1 MAVQGTP
8 EQSHKDMRNLVTSST
23 IWKSCQV
30 SERLMPNIATPRD
43 FLRLC
48 GLEFCS
54 FCSCQVF
61 DLQEHASWAGDFCH
75 HFSDPTRFDSPSSL
89 PHSWVAMDSYLQL
102 ISLTKT
108 YSNSTAPTLGLW
120 VPLTLRS
127 ARDSSKIRNLRQHP
141 AAW

>member
-1 MAVQGTP
+1 MDSPEPLNPKPLNPKPQTRFFSGCRIRSVAVQGTP

-102 ISLTKT
+102 I
-108 YSNSTAPTLGLW
+108 
-120 VPLTLRS
+120 
-127 ARDSSKIRNLRQHP
+127 H
-141 AAW
+141 